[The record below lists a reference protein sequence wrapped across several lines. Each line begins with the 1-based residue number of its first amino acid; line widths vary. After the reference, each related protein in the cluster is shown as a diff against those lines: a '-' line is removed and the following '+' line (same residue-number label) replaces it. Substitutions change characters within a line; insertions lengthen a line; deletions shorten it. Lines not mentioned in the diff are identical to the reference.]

1 MSAVDK
7 TTHIQNWLKDEEAK
21 GIEKVSS
28 LIKNGFILE
37 VGTGMGRS
45 AAIMALASPTSRILT
60 IDNLTARAHE
70 NMDGVEFR
78 KRVISDWHTLGI
90 YNIELL
96 VGNFRDLN
104 EDKLDPI
111 DLLFIEGKQTFVEA
125 VDTYNKFQH
134 RIKPKGYIMIRDYL
148 TRNADHE
155 HFKFV
160 DNVLMLDKNYRTT
173 IEGHFVYAQKIA

>member
-7 TTHIQNWLKDEEAK
+7 TAGIQNWLKEEEAA
-21 GIEKVSS
+21 GIERISS

-37 VGTGMGRS
+37 IGTGMGRS

-70 NMDGVEFR
+70 NLDGVEFR
-78 KRVISDWHTLGI
+78 KIVFSEWKSLGI
-90 YNIELL
+90 DNIKLL
-96 VGNFRDLN
+96 VGNFRDIN

-111 DLLFIEGKQTFVEA
+111 DLLFIEGKQTFIEA

-148 TRNADHE
+148 TRNAEHE
-155 HFKFV
+155 HHKFV
-160 DNVLMLDKNYRTT
+160 DQILLKDKNYRTT